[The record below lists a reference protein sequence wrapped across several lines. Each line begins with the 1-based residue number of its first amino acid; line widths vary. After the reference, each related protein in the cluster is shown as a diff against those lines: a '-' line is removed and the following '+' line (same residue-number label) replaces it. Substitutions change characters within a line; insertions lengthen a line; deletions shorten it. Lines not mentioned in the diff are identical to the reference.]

1 MTLRTSRRR
10 AMQAALATAAA
21 VTLPR
26 AAKPAAPT
34 ASGDATITAAQ
45 VQAALGRLDVLI
57 EDGMTKTGVPGT
69 AVAVVHNDTVVYER
83 GFGVRELG
91 KPEPITP
98 DTVFQI
104 ASLSKSLSSTLVAA
118 LVGHGTTTWDA
129 RIGSIETDFALAD
142 PWVSEQ
148 VTIRDMLCHR
158 SGLPAYSGDPLI
170 AEFHYDRDEC
180 IRRLRHYPL
189 ATSFRSTWAY
199 SNLGFSVGAYAAA
212 RSAAKSW
219 DDLAEARLFAP
230 LGMTSTSYRFAD
242 FGSRENRAAPHFRT
256 QAGVWKPG
264 NLTNDDAA
272 MPAGGVSSS
281 MRDLTLWLRLQL
293 AGGMFDGRQV
303 VASGPLRETRSSKP
317 CLVIDRR
324 RRGSS
329 EPLLLLQG
337 PKESEDVSSVIPF
350 PRTRTASRS
359 SIRLQDLYPHVPRRG
374 RPGSSLARDL
384 QQAAVP
390 QGCPGQPPQHLRPG
404 RF

>member
-303 VASGPLRETRSSKP
+303 VASGPLRETRRPQIVAISPPDPSSGATKFYG
-317 CLVIDRR
+317 L
-324 RRGSS
+324 G
-329 EPLLLLQG
+329 
-337 PKESEDVSSVIPF
+337 
-350 PRTRTASRS
+350 
-359 SIRLQDLYPHVPRRG
+359 
-374 RPGSSLARDL
+374 LARL
-384 QQAAVP
+384 
-390 QGCPGQPPQHLRPG
+390 LR
-404 RF
+404 